1 MKMPSWANE
10 GSGNRNPVSG
20 ASERKFASSGWQD
33 RVRKNVIDVKPD
45 GETSY
50 ATSSRSSKYK
60 VGDTVRHRKFGPGTV
75 RAVDGNKLEI
85 HFEGVGTKKV
95 VDSFI
100 LPG

>member
-1 MKMPSWANE
+1 M
-10 GSGNRNPVSG
+10 
-20 ASERKFASSGWQD
+20 
-33 RVRKNVIDVKPD
+33 RKNVIDVKPD

-50 ATSSRSSKYK
+50 STSSKSSKYN
-60 VGDTVRHRKFGPGTV
+60 VGDTVRHRKFGSGTV

-85 HFEGVGTKKV
+85 HFETVGTKKV